1 MCMNKESTFTRIISG
16 ELPSHTIYEDETI
29 YAFLDADPHASGHT
43 LVIPKQPYER
53 LHELPKEEAMHLFET
68 LWELVPIIESAVEAD
83 ATTLVLNNGP
93 AADQEIPH
101 VHWHIVPRFESDG
114 TLVEYTPLIDGTLT
128 KAEMDTIAA
137 NIRTELRS
145 Q

>member
-1 MCMNKESTFTRIISG
+1 MSGSPNLELQWSQTMCMNKESTFTRIISG

-68 LWELVPIIESAVEAD
+68 LWELVPII
-83 ATTLVLNNGP
+83 
-93 AADQEIPH
+93 
-101 VHWHIVPRFESDG
+101 
-114 TLVEYTPLIDGTLT
+114 LIKMNLY
-128 KAEMDTIAA
+128 
-137 NIRTELRS
+137 R
-145 Q
+145 